1 MIPSIPSPLFR
12 LISDWKV
19 QNEILESRR
28 DAAVDGIPPEWES
41 WMRGRRANPPSLQ
54 EQARSARVLLKA
66 QGKFRVDKTAATA
79 AAEAAATT
87 AAAEETTEPPSST
100 SFPSVHTT
108 GKTTEEVRKDS
119 VTGLSYPV
127 YEDFEV
133 TPGEEMTPEDRRK
146 RVQMSA
152 KDKAEVKADDD
163 AAFVPP
169 TAKRK

>member
-1 MIPSIPSPLFR
+1 
-12 LISDWKV
+12 
-19 QNEILESRR
+19 
-28 DAAVDGIPPEWES
+28 
-41 WMRGRRANPPSLQ
+41 MRGRRANPPSLQ
-54 EQARSARVLLKA
+54 EQARSARILLKA
-66 QGKFRVDKTAATA
+66 QGKFNVDKTA
-79 AAEAAATT
+79 EAATT
-87 AAAEETTEPPSST
+87 AAAEAATAPPST

-146 RVQMSA
+146 RVQWSA
-152 KDKAEVKADDD
+152 KDKAEVKTEDD

-169 TAKRK
+169 TVKRK

>member
-1 MIPSIPSPLFR
+1 
-12 LISDWKV
+12 
-19 QNEILESRR
+19 
-28 DAAVDGIPPEWES
+28 
-41 WMRGRRANPPSLQ
+41 MRGRRANPPSLQ

-79 AAEAAATT
+79 AAEAATT
-87 AAAEETTEPPSST
+87 AAAEETTAPPSST

-152 KDKAEVKADDD
+152 KDKAEVKADD

-169 TAKRK
+169 TVKRK